1 MQIIKAE
8 LQHVPDLIPLFDGYR
23 IFYEQESDYV
33 RAKSFLTKRLKRN
46 ESIIYIAYD
55 EENAVGF
62 TQLYP
67 LFSSVTMQPMFL
79 LNDLYVEDNY
89 RNQGIGN
96 MLIDK
101 AKQLCKTLN
110 YKGLAIQT
118 AQDNP
123 AQHLYERLG
132 FVKDTDLHLFW
143 INKID

>member
-1 MQIIKAE
+1 MHIVKAE
-8 LQHVPDLIPLFDGYR
+8 LQHIPDLIPLFDGYR
-23 IFYEQESDYV
+23 IFYKQTSDYV
-33 RAKSFLTKRLKRN
+33 NAKTFLTNRIQN
-46 ESIIYIAYD
+46 SESIIYIAYD
-55 EENAVGF
+55 EEYAVGF

-96 MLIDK
+96 LLIDK

-118 AQDNP
+118 AQSNP

-132 FVKDTDLHLFW
+132 FVKDPDLHMFW
-143 INKID
+143 KNE

>member
-1 MQIIKAE
+1 MHIVKAE

-46 ESIIYIAYD
+46 ESIIYIAY
-55 EENAVGF
+55 EEEYAVGF

-89 RNQGIGN
+89 RSQGIGN

-118 AQDNP
+118 AQSNP

-132 FVKDTDLHLFW
+132 FVKDPDLHMFW
-143 INKID
+143 KNE

>member
-1 MQIIKAE
+1 MIIVKAE

-46 ESIIYIAYD
+46 ESIIYIAY
-55 EENAVGF
+55 EEEYAVGF

-89 RNQGIGN
+89 RSQGIGN

-118 AQDNP
+118 AQSNP

-132 FVKDTDLHLFW
+132 FVKDPDLHLFW
-143 INKID
+143 KNE

>member
-1 MQIIKAE
+1 MHIVKAE
-8 LQHVPDLIPLFDGYR
+8 LQHIPDLIPLFDAYR

-33 RAKSFLTKRLKRN
+33 KAKQFLTKRIERN
-46 ESIIYIAYD
+46 ESIVYIAYN

-118 AQDNP
+118 AQTNP

-132 FVKDTDLHLFW
+132 FVKDPDLHLFW
-143 INKID
+143 KNE

>member
-1 MQIIKAE
+1 MHIVKAE

-23 IFYEQESDYV
+23 IFYRQSSDYIK
-33 RAKSFLTKRLKRN
+33 AKNFLTDRIQHN

-96 MLIDK
+96 LLIDK
-101 AKQLCKTLN
+101 AKQLCKTFR

-118 AQDNP
+118 EQSNP

-132 FVKDTDLHLFW
+132 FVKDPDLHMFW
-143 INKID
+143 KNE

>member
-1 MQIIKAE
+1 MHIVKAE
-8 LQHVPDLIPLFDGYR
+8 LQHIPDLIPLFDGYR
-23 IFYEQESDYV
+23 IFYKQTSDYV
-33 RAKSFLTKRLKRN
+33 NAKTFLTNRIQN
-46 ESIIYIAYD
+46 SESIIYIAYD
-55 EENAVGF
+55 DENAVGF

-67 LFSSVTMQPMFL
+67 LFSSVSMQPMFL

-96 MLIDK
+96 LLIDK

-118 AQDNP
+118 AQSNP

-132 FVKDTDLHLFW
+132 FVKDPDLHLFW
-143 INKID
+143 KNE

>member
-1 MQIIKAE
+1 MIIVKAE

-46 ESIIYIAYD
+46 ESIIYIAY
-55 EENAVGF
+55 EEEYAVGF

-89 RNQGIGN
+89 RNQGVGN

-118 AQDNP
+118 AQSNP

-132 FVKDTDLHLFW
+132 FVKDPDLHLFW
-143 INKID
+143 KNE

>member
-1 MQIIKAE
+1 MHIVKAE

-23 IFYEQESDYV
+23 IFYKQPSDYV
-33 RAKSFLTKRLKRN
+33 KAKSFLSDRIKN
-46 ESIIYIAYD
+46 HESVIYIAYD
-55 EENAVGF
+55 DENAIGF

-67 LFSSVTMQPMFL
+67 LFSSVSMQPMFL

-110 YKGLAIQT
+110 YKGLGIQT
-118 AQDNP
+118 ASDNP
-123 AQHLYERLG
+123 AQHLYLRVG
-132 FVKDTDLHLFW
+132 FVKDPDLHLFW
-143 INKID
+143 KNE

>member
-46 ESIIYIAYD
+46 ESIIYIAYE

-110 YKGLAIQT
+110 YKGLSIQT
-118 AQDNP
+118 AQSNP

-132 FVKDTDLHLFW
+132 FVKDPDLHLFW
-143 INKID
+143 KNE

>member
-1 MQIIKAE
+1 MIIVKAE

-46 ESIIYIAYD
+46 ESIIYIAY
-55 EENAVGF
+55 EEEYAVGF

-89 RNQGIGN
+89 RSQGIGN

-118 AQDNP
+118 AQSNP

-132 FVKDTDLHLFW
+132 FVKDPDLHMFW
-143 INKID
+143 KNE

>member
-1 MQIIKAE
+1 MIIVKAE

-46 ESIIYIAYD
+46 ESIIYIAY
-55 EENAVGF
+55 EEEYAVGF

-118 AQDNP
+118 AQSNP

-132 FVKDTDLHLFW
+132 FVKDPDLHLFW
-143 INKID
+143 KNE